1 MKVIKCSGFRFPQFK
16 ALNLQRDNV
25 KNIKIEQLRFRAVA
39 VENLVPLR
47 FQFVIL
53 YVIQICLKLDI
64 IMNISFNL
72 VQKLN
77 DKPFKEIE

>member
-25 KNIKIEQLRFRAVA
+25 KNIKIEQLHFRAVA

-47 FQFVIL
+47 F
-53 YVIQICLKLDI
+53 
-64 IMNISFNL
+64 
-72 VQKLN
+72 
-77 DKPFKEIE
+77 